1 MEAVRWAAGHR
12 AELAGNGRCPLLVAG
27 DSSGG
32 NLATLTCL
40 RLRDQGGSLPAAQVL
55 IYSNTDLTLSQ
66 PSARTWRPA
75 GALPPTTEGEAYAA
89 RLEAAGTPVLL
100 GPERAMIHGF
110 LTLDTRSPAAAAAGD
125 WYPHP

>member
-1 MEAVRWAAGHR
+1 VDYRRAPEFPAPTAADDAMEAVRWAAGHR

-66 PSARTWRPA
+66 PS
-75 GALPPTTEGEAYAA
+75 
-89 RLEAAGTPVLL
+89 
-100 GPERAMIHGF
+100 

-125 WYPHP
+125 WYRHP